1 MVAISMIGLINAI
14 TLAVLERTREIG
26 MLRCIDARARDVRRI
41 FATEGLAVALA
52 GWLIGVPLGFRF
64 AHGIVMLSGDA
75 VNQTVLFT
83 FPLED
88 IPIALA
94 GTPVLAIL
102 VMLLPLHRAVALS
115 PGDALRY
122 G

>member
-1 MVAISMIGLINAI
+1 MAISMIGLINAI

-26 MLRCIDARARDVRRI
+26 MLRCIGARARDVRRI
-41 FATEGLAVALA
+41 VATEGLAVALA
-52 GWLIGVPLGFRF
+52 GWLIGVPLGFGF

-75 VNQTVLFT
+75 VNQTVLVT

-88 IPIALA
+88 IPIASA
-94 GTPVLAIL
+94 GTLVLAIL
-102 VMLLPLHRAVALS
+102 VMLTPLHRAVALS